1 MKTPALVV
9 LLVLSALATPLSA
22 EVRTWKDAT
31 GQHEVKAE
39 LIGVAGGM
47 VSLKTADGR
56 TVKLAFTQLSS
67 EDQAFLKASVTPG
80 SAGAASAGGEASWPQ
95 WRGPNRDDSSNEKG
109 LLKEWPAE
117 GPKRLWVNEDAGLGY
132 SGFSIVNGVLYT
144 LGVFDQ
150 DEKLIALDAATGKK
164 LWDLTI
170 GGRLKNNWG
179 DGPRSTPTV
188 SGGLVFAL
196 GGNGDLVCADAKT
209 GKKEWDKSL
218 TKDLGGVIQSWGY
231 TESPL
236 VEGDLVIV
244 TPGGS
249 KGTLAAL
256 STKNGAVKWQ
266 TKDYTENAQY
276 SSAIAI
282 NQSGKRQIV
291 QLVMN
296 SFVGVSAEDGK
307 QLWKAEFPGRTA
319 VIPTPIYKEGYVY
332 VAAGY
337 GVGCKMIKLGEGT
350 PETVYENKTMT
361 NHHGG
366 VILVGDYLYGHSDG
380 GGWVCQDFK
389 TGAEKWSERAK
400 LRKGCIAYADGM
412 LYCMGEDGGDVVLIE
427 ASPDGWKEHGRFK
440 LEKQS
445 AQRAAQGKIW
455 THPVICGGKLYLR
468 DQEFISCYDVKKS

>member
-1 MKTPALVV
+1 
-9 LLVLSALATPLSA
+9 
-22 EVRTWKDAT
+22 
-31 GQHEVKAE
+31 
-39 LIGVAGGM
+39 
-47 VSLKTADGR
+47 
-56 TVKLAFTQLSS
+56 
-67 EDQAFLKASVTPG
+67 
-80 SAGAASAGGEASWPQ
+80 
-95 WRGPNRDDSSNEKG
+95 
-109 LLKEWPAE
+109 
-117 GPKRLWVNEDAGLGY
+117 VNENAGLGY

-144 LGVFDQ
+144 LGLYEQ
-150 DEKLIALDAATGKK
+150 DEKLIAMDVATGKK

-266 TKDYTENAQY
+266 TADYTENAQY
-276 SSAIAI
+276 ASPIAI
-282 NQSGKRQIV
+282 NHAGKRQIV

-296 SFVGVSAEDGK
+296 SFVGVSVEDGK

-319 VIPTPIYKEGYVY
+319 VIPTPIYREGYVY

-361 NHHGG
+361 NHPK
-366 VILVGDYLYGHSDG
+366 YLYGHSESARKNG
-380 GGWVCQDFK
+380 H
-389 TGAEKWSERAK
+389 EKWSERPLPRA
-400 LRKGCIAYADGM
+400 AYA
-412 LYCMGEDGGDVVLIE
+412 VLLPQPRWCWPMRW
-427 ASPDGWKEHGRFK
+427 SPMP
-440 LEKQS
+440 L
-445 AQRAAQGKIW
+445 W
-455 THPVICGGKLYLR
+455 THPVAVAEIVFATMPMKLRGRGQPAQTPPKIRRPCLR
-468 DQEFISCYDVKKS
+468 R